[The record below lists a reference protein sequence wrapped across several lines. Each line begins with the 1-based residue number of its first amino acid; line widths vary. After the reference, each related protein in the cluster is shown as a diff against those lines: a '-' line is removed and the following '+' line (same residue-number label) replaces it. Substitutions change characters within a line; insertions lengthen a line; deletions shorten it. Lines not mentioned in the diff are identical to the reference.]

1 MSIIH
6 LKFALIVFILCFIVQ
21 ELNRTIKNIHI
32 IEIRRAKIRQCGPWK
47 FTAWNFNWLVCFN
60 DKRKNTS
67 AIFSGNLI
75 DISTN

>member
-1 MSIIH
+1 MFHRARIESNNKKYTYI
-6 LKFALIVFILCFIVQ
+6 
-21 ELNRTIKNIHI
+21 I

-67 AIFSGNLI
+67 AIFSGNLT
-75 DISTN
+75 DIPKY